1 MAKSLPNSFYI
12 AHFEKN
18 FETMHTILKEKYYL
32 LPDDVICDAII
43 TCEWSNLFTSVNSR
57 YINFYSLTMENV
69 KKLHSKSI
77 LVIELLF
84 LIRNK
89 SLVEKETDT
98 ELVKGISSIPYGV
111 LQIVLKSAQKLWT
124 KYN

>member
-1 MAKSLPNSFYI
+1 MAKSLTNSFYI

-18 FETMHTILKEKYYL
+18 FDNMFKLLKEKYYL

-43 TCEWSNLFTSVNSR
+43 TCEWSNLLTSANR

-69 KKLHSKSI
+69 KKLYSKSI
-77 LVIELLF
+77 SVIELLF

-89 SLVEKETDT
+89 SLVETATDT
-98 ELVKGISSIPYGV
+98 ELVKGISNIPYGV

>member
-18 FETMHTILKEKYYL
+18 FENMFKLLKEKYSL

-43 TCEWSNLFTSVNSR
+43 TCEWSNILTSTNR

-77 LVIELLF
+77 SVIELLF
-84 LIRNK
+84 LIRKK
-89 SLVEKETDT
+89 SLVEKATDK

-111 LQIVLKSAQKLWT
+111 LQIVLKSVQKLWT
-124 KYN
+124 SN

>member
-1 MAKSLPNSFYI
+1 MAKSLTNSFYV
-12 AHFEKN
+12 AHLEKN
-18 FETMHTILKEKYYL
+18 FDSMFKLLKEKYYL

-43 TCEWSNLFTSVNSR
+43 TCEWSNLLTSSNR
-57 YINFYSLTMENV
+57 YINFYFLTIENL

>member
-1 MAKSLPNSFYI
+1 MANSFYI

-18 FETMHTILKEKYYL
+18 FDNMFKLLKEKYYL

-43 TCEWSNLFTSVNSR
+43 TCEWSNLLTSANR
-57 YINFYSLTMENV
+57 YTNFYSLTMENV

-77 LVIELLF
+77 SVIELLF

-89 SLVEKETDT
+89 SLVEKATDT
-98 ELVKGISSIPYGV
+98 ELVKGISNIPYGV
-111 LQIVLKSAQKLWT
+111 LQIVLKSAQKLWS
-124 KYN
+124 N

>member
-1 MAKSLPNSFYI
+1 MAKSLTNSFYI

-18 FETMHTILKEKYYL
+18 FDNMFKILKEKYYL

-43 TCEWSNLFTSVNSR
+43 TCEWSNLLTSANR

-89 SLVEKETDT
+89 NLVEKKTDT

>member
-1 MAKSLPNSFYI
+1 MFKL
-12 AHFEKN
+12 
-18 FETMHTILKEKYYL
+18 LKEKYYL

-43 TCEWSNLFTSVNSR
+43 TCEWSNLLTSVNSR

>member
-1 MAKSLPNSFYI
+1 MAKSLTNSFYI

-18 FETMHTILKEKYYL
+18 FDSMFKLLKEKYYL

-43 TCEWSNLFTSVNSR
+43 TCEWRNLLTSANR
-57 YINFYSLTMENV
+57 YINFYSLTIENL

>member
-1 MAKSLPNSFYI
+1 MAKSLTNSFYI

-18 FETMHTILKEKYYL
+18 FDSMFKLLKEKYYL

-43 TCEWSNLFTSVNSR
+43 TCEWSNLLTSENR
-57 YINFYSLTMENV
+57 YINFYSLTIENL

>member
-1 MAKSLPNSFYI
+1 MAKSLTNSFYI
-12 AHFEKN
+12 AHFEKKFDN
-18 FETMHTILKEKYYL
+18 MFKILKEKYYL
-32 LPDDVICDAII
+32 LPDDAII
-43 TCEWSNLFTSVNSR
+43 TCEWSNLLTSANR

-69 KKLHSKSI
+69 KKTTLEIDFSDRIIIFNKKQKFSK
-77 LVIELLF
+77 
-84 LIRNK
+84 K
-89 SLVEKETDT
+89 KTDT

>member
-1 MAKSLPNSFYI
+1 MAKSLTNSFYI

-18 FETMHTILKEKYYL
+18 FDSMFKILKEKYYL
-32 LPDDVICDAII
+32 LPDDVICYAII
-43 TCEWSNLFTSVNSR
+43 TCEWSNLLTSSNR
-57 YINFYSLTMENV
+57 YINFYFLTIENL

>member
-1 MAKSLPNSFYI
+1 MAKSLTNSFYI

-18 FETMHTILKEKYYL
+18 LDNMFKLLKEKYYL

-43 TCEWSNLFTSVNSR
+43 TCEWSNLLTSANR

-89 SLVEKETDT
+89 NLVEKETDT